1 MPWVYLFLA
10 GLFEIG
16 FAISLKLTEGFT
28 KVIPIITFFIF
39 SIFGMWFLNKAM
51 QHIPVGTAYAIWTGI
66 GAVGVTIIGIF
77 WFKDPVN
84 FWRMFFMSTII
95 ISLVGL
101 KVATKV

>member
-1 MPWVYLFLA
+1 MPWFYLFLA
-10 GLFEIG
+10 GIFEIG

-51 QHIPVGTAYAIWTGI
+51 QSIPVGTAYAIWTGI

-84 FWRMFFMSTII
+84 FWRMFFMCTII
-95 ISLVGL
+95 VSLVGL